1 MDTKKKKSKV
11 WIWIVGVIVLLLV
24 IALVLIRNFISTAS
38 ETVYASYTLAT
49 GSLETTI
56 TGSGK
61 LESSDSQTLQLP
73 GGVTVSDVLVEA
85 GDAVKAGETLAL
97 LDPASLA
104 NRAAEVS
111 GELSSLDRQIA
122 SRSTTG
128 SVTAPVRGRIKYLPV
143 AEGDA
148 VLSAVSQYGALAILS
163 SDELMQVSLT
173 TDAELALY
181 AKVKVVWAEGE
192 KTGRVAAKT
201 ATGYIVTLSDNGTPY
216 LETAQVF
223 DGDTLL
229 GEGALEIHSP
239 VAVLAAGGVIDD
251 IRCEENDLVYA
262 NNVLFTLSQEPETA
276 SYRQAL
282 TDRAEK
288 AALYQTLLAYQTN
301 PQLTAP
307 SDGVVSDV
315 LISDHTDAATA
326 QESSGLSDALTLHL
340 GGAVKMSIDVDE
352 LDINSVSLG
361 QAVAVTMDAF
371 PNETFE
377 ATVTHI
383 SRIGSAA
390 GSITTYPVEVTLAND
405 ARLFEGMNG
414 SAVITTAKV
423 ENVLLVPI
431 DATYEDAAGT
441 YVYTRAADGTLT
453 RVNITTGLSDG
464 TSAEVTSGLS
474 AGDIVWYA
482 DTSASANSLL
492 LQRMANNR
500 AKYETQDVTIAP
512 TNGGE

>member
-1 MDTKKKKSKV
+1 MDTKKKKSKA
-11 WIWIVGVIVLLLV
+11 WIWIVGVIVVLL
-24 IALVLIRNFISTAS
+24 IAALVLVRNFMSTAS
-38 ETVYASYTLAT
+38 QTVYASYTLAT

-61 LESSDSQTLQLP
+61 LEPADSQTLQLP
-73 GGVTVSDVLVEA
+73 AGITVSDVLVEA
-85 GDAVKAGETLAL
+85 GDAVKAGDALAL

-111 GELSSLDRQIA
+111 SELSSLDRQIA

-163 SDELMQVSLT
+163 SDELMQVNLT

-192 KTGRVAAKT
+192 RTGRIAAKT
-201 ATGYIVTLSDNGTPY
+201 DTGYIVTLSDDGTPY

-223 DGDTLL
+223 DGETLL
-229 GEGALEIHSP
+229 GEGTLEIHSP
-239 VAVLAAGGVIDD
+239 VAVLAAGGVIDE
-251 IRCEENDLVYA
+251 IRVKENDLVYA
-262 NNVLFTLSQEPETA
+262 NNVLFTLNQEPDTA

-282 TDRAEK
+282 SDRAEK
-288 AALYQTLLAYQTN
+288 AALYQTILAYQADPRMLASN
-301 PQLTAP
+301 
-307 SDGVVSDV
+307 DGVVSD
-315 LISDHTDAATA
+315 LFLKDNTDVAAT
-326 QESSGLSDALTLHL
+326 QDSSGLSDAVTLHL
-340 GGAVKMSIDVDE
+340 GGAVKMRIDVDE
-352 LDINSVSLG
+352 LDINSISLG
-361 QAVAVTMDAF
+361 QTVAVTMDAF
-371 PNETFE
+371 PNETFA
-377 ATVTHI
+377 ATVTHV

-390 GSITTYPVEVTLAND
+390 GSITTYPVEVTLTND
-405 ARLFEGMNG
+405 ARLLEGMNG
-414 SAVITTAKV
+414 SAVITTAKA

-431 DATYEDAAGT
+431 SDTYEDAAGT
-441 YVYTRAADGTLT
+441 YVYTRAEDGTLT
-453 RVNITTGLSDG
+453 RVDITLGLSDG
-464 TSAEVTSGLS
+464 TNAEVTGGLT
-474 AGDIVWYA
+474 AGQTIWYVDA
-482 DTSASANSLL
+482 SASANSLL

-500 AKYETQDVTIAP
+500 AKYEQQGVTAAP